1 MPHRMDTSQHEAVA
15 VEREETTDPVVRAAR
30 GAGAVVRAWAW
41 KVLAALAYSGLMLF
55 IGAILGTGAV
65 KGDVAQNAARNDRQD
80 EADAAERVERITGD
94 AGERAERI
102 ATNTRHDAAIA
113 AVTQDMWVM
122 RVSLARIEDRL
133 SLTPTPGLMPTG
145 PQPEVSP

>member
-1 MPHRMDTSQHEAVA
+1 MPHRMDTSQHEAIA
-15 VEREETTDPVVRAAR
+15 AEREETTDPVVKVARTGRDAVKAWVAKVAAWAAY
-30 GAGAVVRAWAW
+30 GGAMMLCGALLQAGA
-41 KVLAALAYSGLMLF
+41 
-55 IGAILGTGAV
+55 I

-80 EADAAERVERITGD
+80 KDAATERVERITGD